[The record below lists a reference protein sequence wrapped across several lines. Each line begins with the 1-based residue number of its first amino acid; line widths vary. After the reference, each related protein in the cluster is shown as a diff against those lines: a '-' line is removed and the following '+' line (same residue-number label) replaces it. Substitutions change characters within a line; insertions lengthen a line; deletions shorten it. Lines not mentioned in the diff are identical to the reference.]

1 MLIRDA
7 NSISVVYI
15 PLPKNHQFIGR
26 QRALE
31 TLHQKLFT
39 ARDCQ
44 KLAVVGLG
52 GIGKTQVVLSF
63 AYTVMEQ
70 QRDVS
75 IFWVPA
81 VSAETFERAMGEIAK
96 KLGIRTAADKNEDV
110 KEDVKAYLSGPQA
123 GKWLL
128 IVDNADDMHV
138 VENLL
143 PYLPYSAAGS
153 VIFTTRTTAVAQ
165 QLVGSNTIELVKLQ
179 PDEAIQLLTHALN
192 RKEFLQET
200 SVVTDFFEELGY
212 VPLAITQAAAYLNI
226 NTNLS
231 IAEYLRLIRG
241 TDDDKAYLLSKEIR
255 DHTRYEQ
262 SSNAIARTWI
272 VSFEQI
278 QERDSEAADLLQFIA
293 CIEWKDIPHSILPA
307 ILPKA
312 RMLEAIGTLS
322 SYAFVSK
329 RTDGMAYEMHR
340 LVHLACWIWLREN
353 GKLHDTQL
361 RVVAHLAAIFPTP
374 SYVNDGT
381 WRAYTPHAARVRK
394 QQEHDGRGVEMRAA
408 SQLYYKVGYCLL
420 EDGRTKEALQWL
432 HHSCRFRAALAEDHP
447 DRLESQ
453 HVLALAHIANVQI
466 KEAIQMLEQVV
477 TIKKTSLAEDHPDR
491 RASQYVLARAYEIN
505 GQTKEAIQ
513 ILEQVVTIQK
523 KTSLAED
530 HPDRLASQYVLARA
544 YKVNGQTKKAI
555 QILEQVVTIQKKTSL
570 AEHHPS
576 RLVSQHELA
585 RAYRANGQAE
595 EAVQLLEQVV
605 KIENTSLAEDH
616 PLRLRLVSQHEL
628 AISYRANG
636 QTEEAVQLLEQVVK
650 IDKTSLAEDHPLR
663 LVSQYELAIAY
674 RANGQTREAIQ
685 LLEQVVTIYKT
696 SLADNNPNRLISERA
711 LARAVEASKRLE
723 ESQPNLPQH
732 AVTE

>member
-7 NSISVVYI
+7 DSISAVYI

-26 QRALE
+26 QHALE
-31 TLHQKLFT
+31 TLYQKLFI

-81 VSAETFERAMGEIAK
+81 ISAETFERAIGEIAN
-96 KLGIRTAADKNEDV
+96 KLGLRTVADKNEEVKDV
-110 KEDVKAYLSGPQA
+110 VKAYLSGPQA

-138 VENLL
+138 VEMLL
-143 PYLPYSAAGS
+143 PYLPYSAAGL

-165 QLVGSNTIELVKLQ
+165 QLVGSNIIELVKLQ
-179 PDEAIQLLTHALN
+179 PDEANQLLTHALN

-200 SVVTDFFEELGY
+200 SVVTDFFEELDY

-278 QERDSEAADLLQFIA
+278 QERDSEAADLLRFIA

-307 ILPKA
+307 IVPEA
-312 RMLEAIGTLS
+312 RMLEAIGTLY

-329 RTDGMAYEMHR
+329 RADGMAYEMHR
-340 LVHLACWIWLREN
+340 LVHLASWIWLREN
-353 GKLHDTQL
+353 GQLHDTQL
-361 RVVAHLAAIFPTP
+361 QVVAHLAAIFPTAN
-374 SYVNDGT
+374 YHNRAT
-381 WRAYTPHAARVRK
+381 WRAFTPHAARVRK
-394 QQEHDGRGVEMRAA
+394 QQEHDGCGVEVREA
-408 SQLYYKVGYCLL
+408 SQLYYKVGCSLRV
-420 EDGRTKEALQWL
+420 DGRIKEALEWL
-432 HHSCRFRAALAEDHP
+432 DHSCRFQAALAEDHP
-447 DRLESQ
+447 DRLVSQ
-453 HVLALAHIANVQI
+453 YELALAHIANVQM
-466 KEAIQMLEQVV
+466 KEAIQMLEQLV
-477 TIKKTSLAEDHPDR
+477 TIQKTSLAEDHPLR
-491 RASQYVLARAYEIN
+491 LVSQYALARAYEVNGQTKEAIQLLEQVVTIYKKISLAEDHPSRLVSQYELARAYRANGHTKKAIQLLEQVVTIQKKISLAEDYPSRLVSQLELARAYRANGQTKEAIQLLEQVVTIQKTSLAEDYPSRLVSQLELALAYRANGQTKKAIQLLEQVVTIYKKISLAEDHPSRLVSQYELALAYRAN

-523 KTSLAED
+523 SSLTED
-530 HPDRLASQYVLARA
+530 HPNRLASQYALVIA
-544 YKVNGQTKKAI
+544 YMENGQTK
-555 QILEQVVTIQKKTSL
+555 E
-570 AEHHPS
+570 
-576 RLVSQHELA
+576 
-585 RAYRANGQAE
+585 G
-595 EAVQLLEQVV
+595 
-605 KIENTSLAEDH
+605 
-616 PLRLRLVSQHEL
+616 
-628 AISYRANG
+628 
-636 QTEEAVQLLEQVVK
+636 
-650 IDKTSLAEDHPLR
+650 
-663 LVSQYELAIAY
+663 
-674 RANGQTREAIQ
+674 IQ
-685 LLEQVVTIYKT
+685 LLDHIVTI
-696 SLADNNPNRLISERA
+696 
-711 LARAVEASKRLE
+711 
-723 ESQPNLPQH
+723 
-732 AVTE
+732 

>member
-1 MLIRDA
+1 
-7 NSISVVYI
+7 
-15 PLPKNHQFIGR
+15 
-26 QRALE
+26 
-31 TLHQKLFT
+31 
-39 ARDCQ
+39 
-44 KLAVVGLG
+44 
-52 GIGKTQVVLSF
+52 
-63 AYTVMEQ
+63 
-70 QRDVS
+70 
-75 IFWVPA
+75 
-81 VSAETFERAMGEIAK
+81 MGEIAK

-138 VENLL
+138 VEKLL

-179 PDEAIQLLTHALN
+179 PDEANQLLTHALN

-200 SVVTDFFEELGY
+200 SVVTDFFEELDY

-241 TDDDKAYLLSKEIR
+241 TDDDKAHLLSKEIR

-262 SSNAIARTWI
+262 SSNAIARTWT
-272 VSFEQI
+272 VSFKQI
-278 QERDSEAADLLQFIA
+278 QERDSAAADLLRFIA

-307 ILPKA
+307 IRPEA
-312 RMLEAIGTLS
+312 RMFEAIGTLS

-329 RTDGMAYEMHR
+329 RTDGMSYEMHR
-340 LVHLACWIWLREN
+340 LVHLASWIWLREN
-353 GKLHDTQL
+353 GQLHDALLQ
-361 RVVAHLAAIFPTP
+361 VVAHLAAIFPTAD
-374 SYVNDGT
+374 YHNRAT
-381 WRAYTPHAARVRK
+381 WRAFTPHAARARK
-394 QQEHDGRGVEMRAA
+394 QQEHDGCGVEVREA
-408 SQLYYKVGYCLL
+408 SQLYYKVGLCLYH
-420 EDGRTKEALQWL
+420 DGRTKEALQWL

-453 HVLALAHIANVQI
+453 CILALAYLANAQM

-477 TIKKTSLAEDHPDR
+477 TIEKTSLAEDHPDR
-491 RASQYVLARAYEIN
+491 LASQYALARAYEVN

-530 HPDRLASQYVLARA
+530 HP
-544 YKVNGQTKKAI
+544 
-555 QILEQVVTIQKKTSL
+555 
-570 AEHHPS
+570 S

-595 EAVQLLEQVV
+595 EAIQLLEQVV

-616 PLRLRLVSQHEL
+616 PLRLRLGSQHEL
-628 AISYRANG
+628 AMAYRANG
-636 QTEEAVQLLEQVVK
+636 QTEEAIQLLEQVVK

-674 RANGQTREAIQ
+674 RANGQTKEAIY
-685 LLEQVVTIYKT
+685 LLEQVVTIQKT
-696 SLADNNPNRLISERA
+696 SLADNHPNRLISERA